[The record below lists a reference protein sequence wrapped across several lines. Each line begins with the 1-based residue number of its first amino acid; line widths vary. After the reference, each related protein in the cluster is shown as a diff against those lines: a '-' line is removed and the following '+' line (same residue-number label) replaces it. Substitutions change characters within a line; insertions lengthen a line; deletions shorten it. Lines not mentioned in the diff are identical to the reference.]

1 MSASSP
7 ATAVIPK
14 LLSAEE
20 TLANLRHFLGDFFGI
35 APEGVHN
42 KQIEVADA
50 IELT

>member
-42 KQIEVADA
+42 IFNNYC
-50 IELT
+50 